1 MVLEEDPPESKDD
14 SGRADLLFEVQVGL
28 VMFAIRY
35 EKNIV
40 TDTEVSQRQR
50 ALDLAPKERKI
61 GRWMALNHFGRLQSW
76 QHQGYHCHYLSGTNE
91 YHCTCGLVILKEG
104 SGEPALKISGLVAD
118 RVLNEL
124 KPDEVQS
131 HLGHR
136 NLPSGRGLTAALLT
150 NFLWVEKER
159 VYKWR
164 GFCQVCGSMFREEP
178 KDSAWSFVDSH
189 NKSCKKSL
197 KNLLAG

>member
-14 SGRADLLFEVQVGL
+14 SGRADHLFGVQVGL

-40 TDTEVSQRQR
+40 TDADVSQRQR
-50 ALDLAPKERKI
+50 ALDLAPTERKI
-61 GRWMALNHFGRLQSW
+61 GRWMALNHYGRLQSW
-76 QHQGYHCHYLSGTNE
+76 QHQGYHCHYLSGPNE
-91 YHCTCGLVILKEG
+91 YHCTCGLVLLKEG
-104 SGEPALKISGLVAD
+104 TGERAVRISMLVGD
-118 RVLNEL
+118 RVLDEF

-150 NFLWVEKER
+150 DFLWVEEEG
-159 VYKWR
+159 VYRWS
-164 GFCQVCGSMFREEP
+164 GFCQVCGSIFQVEP

-189 NKSCKKSL
+189 NKSCKRRL